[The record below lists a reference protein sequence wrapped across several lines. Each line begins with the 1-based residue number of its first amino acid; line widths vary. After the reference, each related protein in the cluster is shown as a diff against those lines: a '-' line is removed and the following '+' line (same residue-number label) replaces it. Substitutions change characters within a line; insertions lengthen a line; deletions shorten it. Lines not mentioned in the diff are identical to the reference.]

1 MGRNITVRFSIE
13 DNKERD
19 GYNARIDLKKL
30 LNRVLENTNWRL
42 MSEGISERI
51 GILSGRLRAY
61 EDKDDLVKLIK
72 RENG

>member
-1 MGRNITVRFSIE
+1 MGRNVTVRFSIE

-19 GYNARIDLKKL
+19 GYNARMDLKKL
-30 LNRVLENTNWRL
+30 LNKVLEDTNWRL

-61 EDKDDLVKLIK
+61 ESEEDLVKLVK
-72 RENG
+72 RQQ